1 MNKRQGFAPILLIV
15 LALVI
20 SVGGVGIGLAWKTNI
35 LDKILPPN
43 IKELFGRG
51 AGPTDGTPTNGEEP
65 TNEENGEPTAED
77 PTKDWKSYTSE
88 DLKIT
93 FRYPPG
99 WYITPKSGER
109 RISITSYDLQERLKI
124 EPLYPTRLGELMV
137 QLTLSATDKPTNKT
151 VREWAIELCADD
163 HCVVEEETI
172 TLGSKEWIGV
182 SNGDPSLLISSGTK
196 VYSLFITGLEADA
209 PQAWEQLELFISTL
223 GFQE

>member
-1 MNKRQGFAPILLIV
+1 MNKAKQGVIPVILLAV
-15 LALVI
+15 LALV
-20 SVGGVGIGLAWKTNI
+20 VAAGGIGIGLAWKTEV
-35 LDKILPPN
+35 LDKVLPPN
-43 IKELFGRG
+43 IKEFFGRG
-51 AGPTDGTPTNGEEP
+51 PKTTDGTPTNGEE
-65 TNEENGEPTAED
+65 D
-77 PTKDWKSYTSE
+77 PTKDWESYTSE